1 MGKQTVS
8 ISGIRQDEWVNP
20 FGATSEELV
29 ASALEENGLLEQR
42 TLINGKNAQALFQ
55 SYCKKKNLF
64 QEATRLGN
72 ILLKEQLIRQE
83 QLTKA
88 LRIQARTGKPLG
100 EVLVA
105 ERFCSEADIGVAL
118 ERQQSIR
125 EDLYRMEQAREA
137 KRDFWGRII
146 RFLVDSR
153 EPL

>member
-8 ISGIRQDEWVNP
+8 ISGIRQDEWANP

-29 ASALEENGLLEQR
+29 ASALEENGLLEPK
-42 TLINGKNAQALFQ
+42 TLINGRNAHVIFQ
-55 SYCKKKNLF
+55 SFCKKKNLF

-72 ILLKEQLIRQE
+72 ILLKEQLILQQ
-83 QLTKA
+83 QLTQA
-88 LRIQARTGKPLG
+88 LKIQAKTGKPLG
-100 EVLVA
+100 EVLIA
-105 ERFCSEADIGVAL
+105 EKFCTEADIMRAL
-118 ERQQSIR
+118 ERQQAIR

-137 KRDFWGRII
+137 KKDFWGRII